1 MDFTIATD
9 RVLELFHFGLIS
21 FHNVC
26 QVLLQ
31 GPHGQYQKWLGDETL
46 FIIIYFFYI
55 QFLLYYIIFHLI
67 LDCARSDIFGFTLII
82 LHLPKLMIH
91 IPPVLLGLSRNENLS
106 PYIILIYIINLLVIW
121 DWAPSKLPARMTHE
135 MGHMPDGSY
144 GKAYDPSVI
153 FLVSFFPSSPYA
165 FFPKTNCPLLTH
177 SKSHPNLANC
187 WELWKILLKYK
198 NEHSLQVKYTS
209 NTKVAL
215 VGKTRNKSPPHVRP
229 INTCISKSLYF
240 AFS

>member
-1 MDFTIATD
+1 MEYWSCFISAWCLFTMCAKCCYRDPMGNIKNG
-9 RVLELFHFGLIS
+9 LEMKHY
-21 FHNVC
+21 
-26 QVLLQ
+26 LLYYW
-31 GPHGQYQKWLGDETL
+31 G
-46 FIIIYFFYI
+46 FFI
-55 QFLLYYIIFHLI
+55 QFLLYYTIFHLI
-67 LDCARSDIFGFTLII
+67 PDCARSDIFGFTLII
-82 LHLPKLMIH
+82 LQIPKLMIH
-91 IPPVLLGLSRNENLS
+91 IPPVLFGLWRNENLS

-121 DWAPSKLPARMTHE
+121 DWAPSKPAGMTHE

-153 FLVSFFPSSPYA
+153 FLVSSSFPSSPYA

-187 WELWKILLKYK
+187 WELRKILLKYK

-209 NTKVAL
+209 NTKVTR

-229 INTCISKSLYF
+229 INTCISKSLNF
-240 AFS
+240 ALS